1 VSDDPNYTM
10 ANFDALRTGADNFA
24 IAQGTLRRELDELE
38 ASLQAKLAHWEGA
51 TQAAYWDCKK
61 KWDAA
66 AADMARIIQQLGLAV
81 GTAHDNYAAAEKF
94 GVSVWQ

>member
-1 VSDDPNYTM
+1 VSDDPNYTL

-38 ASLQAKLAHWEGA
+38 KDLQKHLSQWEGDA
-51 TQAAYWDCKK
+51 PKVYWDCKK

-66 AADMARIIQQLGLAV
+66 AADMAGIVQQLGLAV
-81 GTAHDNYAAAEKF
+81 GTAHDNYMAAEKF